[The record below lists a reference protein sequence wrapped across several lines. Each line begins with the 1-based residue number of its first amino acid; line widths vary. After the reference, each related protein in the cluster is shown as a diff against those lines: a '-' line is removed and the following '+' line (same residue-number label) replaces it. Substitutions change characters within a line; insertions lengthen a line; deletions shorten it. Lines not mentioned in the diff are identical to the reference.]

1 MEAELICFFF
11 IGEKREYMRYK
22 NGNPKKCSRFICL
35 HCLQENFVVDGL
47 QRRHQRPNNHIKD
60 IWCANKICSEKYS
73 TTKNLEVRFCDDF
86 EEKMVIARRIRSKYY
101 PTENTNSRKVG

>member
-1 MEAELICFFF
+1 
-11 IGEKREYMRYK
+11 MRYK

-60 IWCANKICSEKYS
+60 IFCLKSQKIEKA
-73 TTKNLEVRFCDDF
+73 LEVRFCDDF
-86 EEKMVIARRIRSKYY
+86 EEKMIVARHIRSKYY
-101 PTENTNSRKVG
+101 PEENSNNREVVDQHV

>member
-1 MEAELICFFF
+1 
-11 IGEKREYMRYK
+11 MRYK

-73 TTKNLEVRFCDDF
+73 TTKNLE
-86 EEKMVIARRIRSKYY
+86 EKMIVARQIRSKYY
-101 PTENTNSRKVG
+101 PEENPNNRKVG